1 MRWQDFYYDF
11 RHSRGL
17 FWLSEVFMSNE
28 IMRREMKEAID
39 AGERALRTLRSA
51 QEKLKFDML
60 GGGLFS
66 TIMKR
71 SKMDDAKNLMES
83 AKMDLK
89 RFQKELKD
97 VNIPLDLRMEV
108 GSFLSFADFFFD
120 GFVADY
126 LVQSKIS
133 DAKEQVSDAIY
144 KVESI
149 LKELKSRM

>member
-1 MRWQDFYYDF
+1 
-11 RHSRGL
+11 
-17 FWLSEVFMSNE
+17 MSNE
-28 IMRREMKEAID
+28 IMRREMKEALD
-39 AGERALRTLRSA
+39 AGERALSSLRNA
-51 QEKLKFDML
+51 QEKLNSAGNWGLFDMF

-71 SKMDDAKNLMES
+71 SKMDDAQQLMEA
-83 AKMDLK
+83 AKSDLK
-89 RFQKELKD
+89 RFQRELKD

-133 DAKEQVSDAIY
+133 EAKEQVSDAIIR
-144 KVESI
+144 VEQI
-149 LKELKSRM
+149 LNELRRKM

>member
-1 MRWQDFYYDF
+1 
-11 RHSRGL
+11 
-17 FWLSEVFMSNE
+17 MSNE
-28 IMRREMKEAID
+28 IMRREMKEAMD
-39 AGERALRTLRSA
+39 AGERALSSLRSA
-51 QEKLKFDML
+51 QEKLNSAGNWGLFDMF

-66 TIMKR
+66 TMIKR
-71 SKMDDAKNLMES
+71 SKMDDAQNLMEA
-83 AKMDLK
+83 AKTDLK

-133 DAKEQVSDAIY
+133 DAKEQVSDAIIR
-144 KVESI
+144 VEQI
-149 LKELKSRM
+149 LSELKRRM

>member
-1 MRWQDFYYDF
+1 
-11 RHSRGL
+11 
-17 FWLSEVFMSNE
+17 
-28 IMRREMKEAID
+28 MKEAMD
-39 AGERALRTLRSA
+39 AGERALATLKSA
-51 QEKLKFDML
+51 QEKLNSASNWGVFDMF

-71 SKMDDAKNLMES
+71 SKMTDAQNLMET

-89 RFQKELKD
+89 LFQKELKD
-97 VNIPLDLRMEV
+97 VNVPLDLRIEV

-133 DAKEQVSDAIY
+133 EAKEQVSDAIIR
-144 KVESI
+144 VEQI
-149 LKELKSRM
+149 LNELKRKM

>member
-1 MRWQDFYYDF
+1 
-11 RHSRGL
+11 
-17 FWLSEVFMSNE
+17 MSNE
-28 IMRREMKEAID
+28 IMRREMKEALD
-39 AGERALRTLRSA
+39 AGERALSSLRNA
-51 QEKLKFDML
+51 QEKLNSAGNWGLFDMF

-71 SKMDDAKNLMES
+71 SKMDDAQQLMEA
-83 AKMDLK
+83 AKTDLK
-89 RFQKELKD
+89 RFQRELKD

-133 DAKEQVSDAIY
+133 EAKEQVSDAIIR
-144 KVESI
+144 VEQI
-149 LKELKSRM
+149 LDELKREM

>member
-1 MRWQDFYYDF
+1 M
-11 RHSRGL
+11 
-17 FWLSEVFMSNE
+17 
-28 IMRREMKEAID
+28 D
-39 AGERALRTLRSA
+39 AGERALTSLRNA
-51 QEKLKFDML
+51 QEKLNSAGNWGLFDMF

-71 SKMDDAKNLMES
+71 SKMDDAQQLMEA
-83 AKMDLK
+83 AKSDLK
-89 RFQKELKD
+89 RFQRELKD

-133 DAKEQVSDAIY
+133 EAKEQVSDAIIR
-144 KVESI
+144 VEQI
-149 LKELKSRM
+149 LNELKRKM

>member
-1 MRWQDFYYDF
+1 
-11 RHSRGL
+11 
-17 FWLSEVFMSNE
+17 MSNE
-28 IMRREMKEAID
+28 IMRREMKEALD
-39 AGERALRTLRSA
+39 AGERALSSLRKA
-51 QEKLKFDML
+51 QEKLNSAGNWGLFDMF

-71 SKMDDAKNLMES
+71 SKMDDAQQLMEA
-83 AKMDLK
+83 AKTDLK
-89 RFQKELKD
+89 RFQRELKD

-133 DAKEQVSDAIY
+133 EAKEQVSDTIVR
-144 KVESI
+144 VEQI
-149 LKELKSRM
+149 LNELKRKM

>member
-1 MRWQDFYYDF
+1 
-11 RHSRGL
+11 
-17 FWLSEVFMSNE
+17 MSNE
-28 IMRREMKEAID
+28 IMKREMKEAMD
-39 AGERALRTLRSA
+39 AGERALSSLRNAQRKLNSA
-51 QEKLKFDML
+51 GNWGLLDMF

-71 SKMDDAKNLMES
+71 SKMDDAQQLMEA
-83 AKMDLK
+83 AKSDLK
-89 RFQKELKD
+89 RFQRELKD

-133 DAKEQVSDAIY
+133 EAKEQVSDAIIR
-144 KVESI
+144 VEQI
-149 LKELKSRM
+149 LNELKRKM

>member
-1 MRWQDFYYDF
+1 
-11 RHSRGL
+11 
-17 FWLSEVFMSNE
+17 MSNE
-28 IMRREMKEAID
+28 IMRREMKEAIA
-39 AGERALRTLRSA
+39 AGEAALRSLRSA
-51 QEKLKFDML
+51 QEKLNSAGNWGLFDMF

-71 SKMDDAKNLMES
+71 SKMDDAVSFMED
-83 AKMDLK
+83 AKSDLK
-89 RFQKELKD
+89 RFQRELKD

-133 DAKEQVSDAIY
+133 DAKEQVADAIIR
-144 KVESI
+144 VEQI
-149 LKELKSRM
+149 LSELKRKMF

>member
-1 MRWQDFYYDF
+1 
-11 RHSRGL
+11 
-17 FWLSEVFMSNE
+17 MSNE
-28 IMRREMKEAID
+28 IMRREMKEAMD
-39 AGERALRTLRSA
+39 AGERALSSLRNAQRKLNSA
-51 QEKLKFDML
+51 GNWGLLDMF

-71 SKMDDAKNLMES
+71 SKMDDAQQLMEA
-83 AKMDLK
+83 AKSDLK
-89 RFQKELKD
+89 RFQRELKD

-133 DAKEQVSDAIY
+133 EAKEQVSDAIIR
-144 KVESI
+144 VEQI
-149 LKELKSRM
+149 

>member
-1 MRWQDFYYDF
+1 
-11 RHSRGL
+11 
-17 FWLSEVFMSNE
+17 MSNE
-28 IMRREMKEAID
+28 IMRREMKEALD
-39 AGERALRTLRSA
+39 AGERALSSLRKA
-51 QEKLKFDML
+51 QEKLNSAGNWGLFDMF

-71 SKMDDAKNLMES
+71 SKMDDAQQLMEA
-83 AKMDLK
+83 AKTDLK
-89 RFQKELKD
+89 RFQRELKD

-133 DAKEQVSDAIY
+133 EAKEQVSDAIIR
-144 KVESI
+144 VEQI
-149 LKELKSRM
+149 LNELRRKM

>member
-1 MRWQDFYYDF
+1 
-11 RHSRGL
+11 
-17 FWLSEVFMSNE
+17 MSNE
-28 IMRREMKEAID
+28 MMRRQMKEAMD
-39 AGERALRTLRSA
+39 AGERALSSLRMA
-51 QEKLKFDML
+51 QEKLNSAGNWGLFDMF

-71 SKMDDAKNLMES
+71 SKMDDAQNLMEA
-83 AKMDLK
+83 AKSDLK
-89 RFQKELKD
+89 RFQKELRD
-97 VNIPLDLRMEV
+97 VNVPLDLKMEV

-144 KVESI
+144 RVEQI
-149 LKELKSRM
+149 MNELKRKM

>member
-1 MRWQDFYYDF
+1 
-11 RHSRGL
+11 
-17 FWLSEVFMSNE
+17 MSNE
-28 IMRREMKEAID
+28 IMRREMKEALD
-39 AGERALRTLRSA
+39 AGERALSSLRNA
-51 QEKLKFDML
+51 QEKLNSAGNWGLFDMF

-71 SKMDDAKNLMES
+71 SKMDDAQQLMEA
-83 AKMDLK
+83 AKSDLK
-89 RFQKELKD
+89 RFQRELKD

-133 DAKEQVSDAIY
+133 EAKEQVSDAIIR
-144 KVESI
+144 VEQI
-149 LKELKSRM
+149 LDELKREM

>member
-1 MRWQDFYYDF
+1 
-11 RHSRGL
+11 
-17 FWLSEVFMSNE
+17 MSNE
-28 IMRREMKEAID
+28 IMRREMKEALD
-39 AGERALRTLRSA
+39 AGERALSSLRNA
-51 QEKLKFDML
+51 QEKLNSAGNWGLFDMF

-71 SKMDDAKNLMES
+71 SKMDDAQQLMEA
-83 AKMDLK
+83 AKSDLK
-89 RFQKELKD
+89 RFQRELKD

-133 DAKEQVSDAIY
+133 EAKEQVSDAIVR
-144 KVESI
+144 VEQI
-149 LKELKSRM
+149 LNELKRKM

>member
-1 MRWQDFYYDF
+1 MK
-11 RHSRGL
+11 
-17 FWLSEVFMSNE
+17 
-28 IMRREMKEAID
+28 REMKEAMD
-39 AGERALRTLRSA
+39 AGERALTSLRNA
-51 QEKLKFDML
+51 QEKLNSAGNWGLFDMF

-71 SKMDDAKNLMES
+71 SKMDDAQQLMEA
-83 AKMDLK
+83 AKSDLK
-89 RFQKELKD
+89 RFQRELKD

-133 DAKEQVSDAIY
+133 EAKEQVSDAIIR
-144 KVESI
+144 VEQI
-149 LKELKSRM
+149 LNELKRKM

>member
-1 MRWQDFYYDF
+1 
-11 RHSRGL
+11 
-17 FWLSEVFMSNE
+17 MSNE
-28 IMRREMKEAID
+28 MMRREMKEAMD
-39 AGERALRTLRSA
+39 AGERALTSLRNA
-51 QEKLKFDML
+51 QEKLNSAGNWGLFDMF

-71 SKMDDAKNLMES
+71 SKMDDAQELMEA
-83 AKMDLK
+83 AKSDLK
-89 RFQKELKD
+89 RFQRELKD

-133 DAKEQVSDAIY
+133 EAKEQVSDAIIR
-144 KVESI
+144 VEQI
-149 LKELKSRM
+149 LSELKRKM

>member
-1 MRWQDFYYDF
+1 MN
-11 RHSRGL
+11 
-17 FWLSEVFMSNE
+17 NE
-28 IMRREMKEAID
+28 IMRREMKEALD
-39 AGERALRTLRSA
+39 AGERALSSLRNA
-51 QEKLKFDML
+51 QEKLNSAGNWGLFGMF

-71 SKMDDAKNLMES
+71 SKMDDAQQLMEA
-83 AKMDLK
+83 AKTDLK
-89 RFQKELKD
+89 RFQRELKD

-133 DAKEQVSDAIY
+133 EAKEQVSDAIIR
-144 KVESI
+144 VEQI
-149 LKELKSRM
+149 LNELKRKR